1 MTMKNIIEELKSM
14 GLENKSRRV
23 QKLSS
28 NIEYRRLHLWALQ
41 EIISELN
48 KISEKIDQEQNNDT
62 KKDSAKA

>member
-1 MTMKNIIEELKSM
+1 MKNIIEELKSM